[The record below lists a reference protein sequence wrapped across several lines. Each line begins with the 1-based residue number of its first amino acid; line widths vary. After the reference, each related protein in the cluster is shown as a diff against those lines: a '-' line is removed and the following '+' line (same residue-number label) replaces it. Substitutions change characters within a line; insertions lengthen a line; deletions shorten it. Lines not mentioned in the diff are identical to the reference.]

1 VTYAF
6 HAAKIAAGI
15 AVAAVGRYAFEHATQ
30 TVEVLLAGAVTVAAL
45 WLAAHGLF
53 TGVEAAVR
61 TGRERPDSDSVR
73 GRNEQA

>member
-6 HAAKIAAGI
+6 HAAKVAAGI
-15 AVAAVGRYAFEHATQ
+15 AVAAVSRYAFEHATQ
-30 TVEVLLAGAVTVAAL
+30 TVEVLLAGVAVLAAL

-61 TGRERPDSDSVR
+61 AGRERPGSDSVR